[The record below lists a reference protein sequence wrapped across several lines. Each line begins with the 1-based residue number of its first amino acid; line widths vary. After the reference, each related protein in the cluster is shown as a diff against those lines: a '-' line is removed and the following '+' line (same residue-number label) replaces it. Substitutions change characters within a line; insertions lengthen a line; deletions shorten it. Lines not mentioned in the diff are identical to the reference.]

1 MDNESV
7 FAIPAKVDRTPADE
21 KPSTSEDMEAAQK
34 YLRKLS
40 AQLVGHSASP
50 AVRSSLYL
58 ISFQLAQYDTF
69 L

>member
-7 FAIPAKVDRTPADE
+7 FAIPTKVDRAPADE

-40 AQLVGHSASP
+40 AQLVHSASP